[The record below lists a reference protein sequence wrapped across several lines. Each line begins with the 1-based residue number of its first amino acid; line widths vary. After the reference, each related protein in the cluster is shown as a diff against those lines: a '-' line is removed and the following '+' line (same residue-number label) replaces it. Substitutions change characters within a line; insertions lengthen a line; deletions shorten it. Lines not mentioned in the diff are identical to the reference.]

1 MTSETGPSQADAEDN
16 THPET
21 APQACPGPAGLRWQA
36 RLEAGPYLAGLE
48 LPDPGRAVRAWAEQ
62 GAQAPSA
69 AALHL
74 LVDGATGADGA
85 LLELRD
91 LLRAAATWCLEHE
104 EPALARRYAHTSDLF
119 DVADRLLYQLGVDLL
134 TAAHKART
142 AP

>member
-1 MTSETGPSQADAEDN
+1 MPR
-16 THPET
+16 T
-21 APQACPGPAGLRWQA
+21 ARTRRPPRRLVLGPQAFGG
-36 RLEAGPYLAGLE
+36 RLVWRQDRTSCGLE

-62 GAQAPSA
+62 AAQAPSA

-85 LLELRD
+85 LHELRD
-91 LLRAAATWCLEHE
+91 LLRAAATWCREHE
-104 EPALARRYAHTSDLF
+104 EPDLARRYAHTSDLF

-134 TAAHKART
+134 TAAHEART